1 MRLDYDDFSG
11 RRKGDVA
18 YRGTGQEPCA
28 QRMPSELIWIKAQP
42 RGVFL
47 DDVRH
52 GLIGQPPT
60 YAAVPVDAAKD
71 SAGLNAGNGS
81 PLVRD
86 AHVVGILPT
95 WPSLA

>member
-1 MRLDYDDFSG
+1 MSG
-11 RRKGDVA
+11 
-18 YRGTGQEPCA
+18 
-28 QRMPSELIWIKAQP
+28 ELMGIETQP
-42 RGVFL
+42 RGAFL

-60 YAAVPVDAAKD
+60 YAAVPVDAAKYC
-71 SAGLNAGNGS
+71 AGLNAGNGS
-81 PLVRD
+81 PLVKD